1 MLGIAGASPLH
12 LLQCTSK
19 AAAPQAAAVGSLLED
34 EARGQAS
41 LVFPGSIRY
50 HAGTCQTTSS
60 LWISGRAFQ
69 PHNSHPQCP
78 YRYIKGAESWMKVLQ
93 SFASLGERN
102 RASRF
107 GTTEAKPSPP
117 MSH

>member
-1 MLGIAGASPLH
+1 
-12 LLQCTSK
+12 
-19 AAAPQAAAVGSLLED
+19 
-34 EARGQAS
+34 
-41 LVFPGSIRY
+41 
-50 HAGTCQTTSS
+50 
-60 LWISGRAFQ
+60 
-69 PHNSHPQCP
+69 
-78 YRYIKGAESWMKVLQ
+78 MKVLQ